1 MMERR
6 RLHIGW
12 LWSGIV
18 LMLLAACSS
27 SDDNGMEEKQPTMLT
42 VYVYSPDRPM
52 LIRSEVG
59 EVDASVA
66 EAQINKLQIW
76 VFETETG
83 NKVASLTTTETSL
96 LNVSEGAAFKM
107 IVDDDFV
114 QRKPRVDVYV
124 LANVTETTCGCSFDE
139 DSSRDDLNNI
149 AKLGSGKF
157 GLLSLVS
164 SVPDAGLPMAGVL
177 KDQPVIGDAPVLRIG
192 TQSNIATVS
201 LARAVSKVRFV
212 FANTQTEKTP
222 ILCIKDIQLDEDMI
236 PDEEYLIPQNRTLTY
251 NATPASL
258 LPSWINEVTAVED
271 PMIYIYDE
279 QEAQVYEDLI
289 TQSPLTKV
297 GPYYLHESDKRLSGK
312 ITYTIAGGSD
322 KEATFQM
329 DAAGDFT
336 RNHTW
341 IVYAYHAGGGY
352 LQLNTFFLKD
362 WTTKVVDHGVYNW

>member
-1 MMERR
+1 MERR

-18 LMLLAACSS
+18 LMLLTACSS
-27 SDDNGMEEKQPTMLT
+27 SDEMEEKQPTVLT

-76 VFETETG
+76 IFETESG

-157 GLLSLVS
+157 GLSSLVN
-164 SVPDAGLPMAGVL
+164 SVPDYGLPMAGVL

-212 FANTQTEKTP
+212 FANTQTENTP
-222 ILCIKDIQLDEDMI
+222 TLCIKDIQLDEEMI

-251 NATPASL
+251 NASPASL

-271 PMIYIYDE
+271 PMIYIYDG
-279 QEAQVYEDLI
+279 QEAQVYENLI
-289 TQSPLTKV
+289 NQSSLTKV